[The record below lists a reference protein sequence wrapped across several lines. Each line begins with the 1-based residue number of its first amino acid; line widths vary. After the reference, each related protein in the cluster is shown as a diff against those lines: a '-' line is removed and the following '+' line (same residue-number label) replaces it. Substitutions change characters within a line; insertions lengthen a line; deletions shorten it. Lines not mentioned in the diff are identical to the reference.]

1 MEELKE
7 NKELETNSNTEEFL
21 NTPKQMD
28 CK

>member
-7 NKELETNSNTEEFL
+7 NKELETNSNIEEFL

-28 CK
+28 YK